1 MESDNLYDN
10 QLFLNLMKSYLAQ
23 IDSAM
28 KISSILNEHSE
39 DKELT
44 ADDIICGLVYRLMVP
59 MTQEEIDQSLN
70 NADEILN
77 DVDENIEEEYIEEE
91 YDDIEETYEKPTISR
106 KIKTNNCNCE
116 ICSKVRLCLI
126 NYKNYEPIDNLS
138 LKFKD
143 SITETCDKHKI
154 YI

>member
-1 MESDNLYDN
+1 MELNDSYDN

-28 KISSILNEHSE
+28 KISAILNEHSE

-44 ADDIICGLVYRLMVP
+44 GDDIICGLVYRLMVP
-59 MTQEEIDQSLN
+59 MSQEEIDQSLN
-70 NADEILN
+70 NADEIIN
-77 DVDENIEEEYIEEE
+77 DVEEDIEEE
-91 YDDIEETYEKPTISR
+91 YDNIEETYEKPIISR

-116 ICSKVRLCLI
+116 ICSKVRVCLI
-126 NYKNYEPIDNLS
+126 NYKDYEPIDNLS
-138 LKFKD
+138 LKFKN
-143 SITETCDKHKI
+143 SITETCEKHKI